1 MCLYLLVSCHIETDS
16 NIVYTAKNELTSRFD
31 ANIRNQMNSTV
42 NQYSEQG
49 LTNVEEGIQKQI
61 EDVSQRLKV
70 LNPAL
75 YRQVREILDTNKSE
89 RHIRGGLATKK
100 KYLQMKASES
110 EKS

>member
-1 MCLYLLVSCHIETDS
+1 MKESIVKRTLEEAEHILCTGATVRETATAFDVS
-16 NIVYTAKNELTSRFD
+16 K
-31 ANIRNQMNSTV
+31 STV
-42 NQYSEQG
+42 H
-49 LTNVEEGIQKQI
+49 K
-61 EDVSQRLKV
+61 DVSQRLKV

-100 KYLQMKASES
+100 KYLQKKASES